1 MRFFLILIF
10 LLFTSSSFAD
20 VMRVTILGSGTPRPD
35 INRFSQ
41 SILIEADGEKLLFDA
56 GRGSAI
62 RLSQARVI
70 LVPLVI
76 YFLLIYI
83 QITL

>member
-1 MRFFLILIF
+1 MRFFLIPI
-10 LLFTSSSFAD
+10 LLLSVSTSFAD

-41 SILIEADGEKLLFDA
+41 SILVEAGDEKLLFDT

-62 RLSQARVI
+62 RLSQQI
-70 LVPLVI
+70 LILEI
-76 YFLLIYI
+76 SMKFSHTFAL
-83 QITL
+83 